1 MTRRTPTMLVALA
14 VVIAAALLPHPVFA
28 SCQLTD
34 PGCYI
39 DDFTHKQF
47 AQFDL
52 SIWQL
57 NRAGLVLAR
66 WLEDLRGWLTDSVL
80 TDAFTT
86 LTQPVKFVFYLAL
99 IVAWL
104 LFVISSM
111 VQSLI
116 DLNLVNLRRAM
127 RPILLALFIFSLGGS
142 ILRGTEYA
150 RLLGGTILQQ
160 AAADAVQ
167 AFQAPAIPTK
177 NMGDMADASASIY
190 AHSTTCGT
198 PARAQAAMFLN
209 DYAARYLWATA
220 DDIHCADILAT
231 TDEFYKEYF
240 PYGKDISNSNSDD
253 RQKAV
258 AAAAQGGMRQTTGM
272 FMTGGAI
279 IEQFVQMIFALALAL
294 VWFGI
299 LISLVFAVFVPTEA
313 LFGNQ
318 IKALIG
324 VLRASWLASFLIG
337 LGLAVLQLVAAS
349 GNGLL
354 VFLCGLVL
362 IAITLWQGKQALE
375 TMGAAFSAAS
385 AATGS
390 APPAVSGMLR
400 GWATTAALVG
410 GAFAAGE
417 IGAVSGQVGA
427 ITTRR
432 HGRRLGNPSLSEASG
447 RVLTNRVASKIDQP
461 LLDKQTYQG
470 GSLSMAE
477 AAWYERGG
485 YDGQGM
491 IVGAATAQR
500 AKKRAGQATVLLAR
514 VAPGLR
520 KSGRL
525 GTVAPTQAL
534 RTRGGEREEAG
545 TGRTGATQ
553 LLVATPVA
561 HTAGQAIQRRAQ
573 LEARRNQVREE
584 RLDAAPDASH
594 APRTIEAGAA
604 GSSEPVMAM
613 PADAGLVRPAPNAQ
627 LIRPQTLALPERD
640 WNLTVPSETRDES
653 TQLVGAR
660 SRFAAREWR
669 VAARPA
675 SMASRAEALTQAV
688 PLAAA
693 QPIVFTRSAQGLV
706 ANGYAV
712 TRVATSDDSSRVFVT
727 AGGQIK
733 LLAAAS
739 AKVLALPIGQTL
751 HVPTP
756 TEPKAPSTTREQRVA
771 ATDLTT
777 SLRNNHATAHTSVAR
792 AADATTASQHDAP
805 SAVTSRQPINLP
817 TPARTFEAR
826 TTGTPPNAAQLAS
839 ARAAATNGP
848 AIQHTSNLDQ
858 QARVTM
864 AMVAAA
870 PLPNLASAAPAIVAA
885 RVEGPAAAAQ
895 AIPLASAAAT
905 TVIVGVPV
913 VPAAPRAVNDLR
925 GRGAA
930 ASVATPSAVLTQ
942 PIASAI
948 ERRPAASP
956 TRAIT
961 GLVLPHV
968 AEVPERDDTQVRP
981 EAMPVP
987 SAHQPWKRHKQ
998 GNA

>member
-14 VVIAAALLPHPVFA
+14 VVIAAALLPHPAFA

-160 AAADAVQ
+160 AAADAVR

-318 IKALIG
+318 IKALIA

-375 TMGAAFSAAS
+375 TMGAAFSAVS

-390 APPAVSGMLR
+390 APPAVNGMLR

-417 IGAVSGQVGA
+417 IGAVTGQVGA

-447 RVLTNRVASKIDQP
+447 RVLTNRVASKIERP
-461 LLDKQTYQG
+461 LLDEQTYQG

-485 YDGQGM
+485 YDGQG
-491 IVGAATAQR
+491 VTVDAAAAQR
-500 AKKRAGQATVLLAR
+500 GKKPAGQATVLFDR
-514 VAPGLR
+514 VASRLR
-520 KSGRL
+520 KPGRL
-525 GTVAPTQAL
+525 GTVAPAQAL
-534 RTRGGEREEAG
+534 RTRGGEREPG
-545 TGRTGATQ
+545 TGRTGTTQ

-561 HTAGQAIQRRAQ
+561 HTTGQALQRRVQ
-573 LEARRNQVREE
+573 LEARRNQLREE
-584 RLDAAPDASH
+584 RRDAAPDASH
-594 APRTIEAGAA
+594 APRTIEAGTA
-604 GSSEPVMAM
+604 GSSELVLARPTT
-613 PADAGLVRPAPNAQ
+613 AGLVRPAPNAQ
-627 LIRPQTLALPERD
+627 LIRSQTLALPERD
-640 WNLTVPSETRDES
+640 WNLTAPTQTHDES
-653 TQLVGAR
+653 TQLVGLP
-660 SRFAAREWR
+660 SRLAARDWR
-669 VAARPA
+669 VATRPA
-675 SMASRAEALTQAV
+675 SMAEALTQAV

-693 QPIVFTRSAQGLV
+693 QPIMFTRNAQGLV

-712 TRVATSDDSSRVFVT
+712 TKVATSDDSNQVFVT
-727 AGGQIK
+727 AGGQVR
-733 LLAAAS
+733 LLAATS

-751 HVPTP
+751 RVPTP
-756 TEPKAPSTTREQRVA
+756 SEPKALPTASEQRVA
-771 ATDLTT
+771 ATSLTT
-777 SLRNNHATAHTSVAR
+777 PIRNNQATAHTSVVR
-792 AADATTASQHDAP
+792 AAGAPTASQPDAP
-805 SAVTSRQPINLP
+805 SAAVATRQPIELP
-817 TPARTFEAR
+817 TPARTFEAH
-826 TTGTPPNAAQLAS
+826 TTGTPSNAAQLTS
-839 ARAAATNGP
+839 ALAAATNGP
-848 AIQHTSNLDQ
+848 AIQRTSNLDQ

-870 PLPNLASAAPAIVAA
+870 PLPNLAPAAPAIVPVRA
-885 RVEGPAAAAQ
+885 EGPAAAAQ
-895 AIPLASAAAT
+895 AIPLAAAAT
-905 TVIVGVPV
+905 TVIAGAPV
-913 VPAAPRAVNDLR
+913 VPAEPRAVNDLR
-925 GRGAA
+925 GRGVA
-930 ASVATPSAVLTQ
+930 ASVATPSTVPTQ

-948 ERRPAASP
+948 ERRPATSP